1 MLGSLEG
8 YVVAVTA
15 DRRAAEQAEL
25 LERRGAR
32 VIHGPCIRTL
42 ALSEED
48 VTRAATEALLADPPD
63 YLVANTAIG
72 IRGWLGGAAA
82 WGLDD
87 ELAALLRN
95 TRILARG
102 PKAAG
107 AVTAAGAEVWWTASS
122 EQLDEVAERLLAEP
136 LAGRRVAF
144 QHHGD
149 ERQDVTAALR
159 AAGAEVVE
167 VRVYRWTRPEDTAP
181 ARSLIAAVAHQRVDA
196 VTFTASP
203 AVDNFLEMAGEEGLA
218 AQVREALAGPVVPVC
233 VGPVCVGT
241 ARRAG
246 LLTSIA
252 PGKGRLGTM
261 LRVLVDELAERR
273 VTLSTAAGELELQG
287 HAVAAGPHTAL
298 LTDKERCLLEALVER
313 PGAVV
318 ARERLWAA
326 GWAGPLDDRSLE
338 VTIGR
343 LRRKLGPA
351 GSALHAVVKRG
362 YLLDLTAV
370 PVTK

>member
-8 YVVAVTA
+8 FVVAVTA
-15 DRRAAEQAEL
+15 DRRAAEQTEL
-25 LERRGAR
+25 LERRGAK
-32 VIHGPCIRTL
+32 VLHGPCIRTL

-48 VTRAATEALLADPPD
+48 VTRSATEALLAHPPD
-63 YLVANTAIG
+63 YLVANTGIG

-82 WGLDD
+82 WGCDD
-87 ELAALLRN
+87 ELVAMLRN

-107 AVTAAGAEVWWTASS
+107 AVTAAGAAVWWTAPS
-122 EQLDEVAERLLAEP
+122 EQLDEVVERLLAEP

-149 ERQDVTAALR
+149 DRQDVTAALR
-159 AAGAEVVE
+159 AVGADVVE

-181 ARSLIAAVAHQRVDA
+181 ARALVTAVANRRVDA

-203 AVDNFLEMAGEEGLA
+203 AVDNFLEMAAEEGLA
-218 AQVREALAGPVVPVC
+218 ARVREALAGPVIPVC
-233 VGPVCVGT
+233 VGPVCAGT

-246 LLTSIA
+246 LRTSVA
-252 PGKGRLGTM
+252 PQKGRLGTM
-261 LRVLVDELAERR
+261 LRVLVEELAERR
-273 VTLSTAAGELELQG
+273 VTLSTEAGELVLQG
-287 HAVAAGPHTAL
+287 HAVAADDHTAL
-298 LTDKERCLLEALVER
+298 LTDKERSLLEALIER

-318 ARERLWAA
+318 ARDRLWAA
-326 GWAGPLDDRSLE
+326 GWAGPLDDRALE
-338 VTIGR
+338 VTVGH

-370 PVTK
+370 PATT